1 MNWLIPVIV
10 VAGLLLLALLA
21 YLLMQ
26 RKVEATETNLGEW
39 TSNDAGGIEV
49 HKKSFR
55 QTL

>member
-1 MNWLIPVIV
+1 MNWLIPVV
-10 VAGLLLLALLA
+10 VVIGLLLLALLA